1 MKDRN
6 YGIDIL
12 RCIATLMVVILH
24 VLYFG
29 GLLYIQNNVVN
40 YRIAWFLEIVCYS
53 AVNIYALISGFV
65 GISTR
70 FRYRRIISLWQQVVV
85 YGVIIAVIFYFASPG
100 SYRLTFIL
108 KYFLPVSFRY
118 NWYFTAYFGLF
129 ILMPLLN
136 KGITNM
142 TEKEAKRVV
151 FPLLAMICL
160 TYPVLYYIRS
170 STFDIFVTDKGFSLL
185 WLVILYITGGCIAKF
200 DLFSKISTWQLCI
213 LYAMSVVGTWCTKIM
228 GIDCFVSYISPSVVV
243 GAICLLVIFSR
254 VNVLNKGARKLIT
267 FFASASFAV
276 YIIHCHSGIID
287 NLFTDKFAF
296 FANYSPIVFVL
307 LVIITA
313 LFICLFC
320 TLIDHARA
328 FMFGK
333 LKINLLTDKLIDK
346 IYSLKTLIGDIYKI

>member
-29 GLLYIQNNVVN
+29 GLLYIQNNVTN
-40 YRIAWFLEIVCYS
+40 YRIAWFLEITCYS
-53 AVNIYALISGFV
+53 AVNIWALISGFV

-85 YGVIIAVIFYFASPG
+85 YGVIIAVIFYFACPG
-100 SYRLTFIL
+100 SYSVTSVL

-129 ILMPLLN
+129 FLMPLLN

-160 TYPVLYYIRS
+160 TYPVLYYVRPS
-170 STFDIFVTDKGFSLL
+170 LYDIFVTDEGYSLL
-185 WLVILYITGGCIAKF
+185 WLIILYITGGCIAKF
-200 DLFSKISTWQLCI
+200 DLFSKISTWKLCT
-213 LYAMSVVGTWCTKIM
+213 LYAMSVVGTWCTKII
-228 GIDCFVSYISPSVVV
+228 GIDCFIKYISPSVVV
-243 GAICLLVIFSR
+243 GAICLVVIFSR
-254 VNVLNKGARKLIT
+254 VKVLNKRARKLIT

-276 YIIHCHSGIID
+276 YIIHCHSAIIN
-287 NLFTDKFAF
+287 NLFTGKFAF
-296 FANYSPIVFVL
+296 FANYSPIVFVI

-313 LFICLFC
+313 LFVCLFC
-320 TLIDHARA
+320 TLIDHVRA
-328 FMFGK
+328 FVFEK
-333 LKINLLTDKLIDK
+333 LKVNKLTDTLIDK
-346 IYSLKTLIGDIYKI
+346 VCSLKRH